1 MKKNTEEIIKI
12 IYKKAKENKCEIII
26 PEDCVVS
33 SSFEGKGKNKNLDSI
48 EENEIILDIGPQTIE
63 KIKKN

>member
-1 MKKNTEEIIKI
+1 MANNFLKYKNIKIGKSLIEENTEEIIKI

-33 SSFEGKGKNKNLDSI
+33 SSFEGKGKK
-48 EENEIILDIGPQTIE
+48 
-63 KIKKN
+63 

>member
-1 MKKNTEEIIKI
+1 MANNFLKYKNIKIGKSLIEENTEEIIKI

-33 SSFEGKGKNKNLDSI
+33 SSFEGKR
-48 EENEIILDIGPQTIE
+48 
-63 KIKKN
+63 KK